1 MSRVFAYCRVS
12 TTDQTTEN
20 QVLEI
25 AAAGFN
31 VTPRHTIAETVSGS
45 VAAAMRQGFEK
56 LLNKLDH
63 GDVLVVTKLDRL
75 GRNAMDVR
83 GTVEAL
89 AGMGVRVHCLALGGV
104 DLTSAAGKMT
114 MGVINAVAEFE
125 RDLLIERTQAGL
137 ARAKSEG
144 KTLGRPLSLGVEQ
157 VQSVRARLASGEA
170 VAALARA
177 FTTSRQTI
185 MRVRDAAVAA

>member
-12 TTDQTTEN
+12 TVDQTIDN
-20 QVLEI
+20 QVQEI
-25 AAAGFN
+25 AAAGFK
-31 VTPRHTIAETVSGS
+31 VTPQRTIVETVSGS
-45 VAAAMRQGFEK
+45 VATSERPGFGL
-56 LLNKLDH
+56 LLNKLEE

-89 AGMGVRVHCLALGGV
+89 AGMGVRVNCLALGNM
-104 DLTSAAGKMT
+104 DLTSPAGKMT

-137 ARAKSEG
+137 ARAKAEG
-144 KTLGRPLSLGVEQ
+144 KTLGRRPSLDEEQTRKVLS
-157 VQSVRARLASGEA
+157 RLEEGNA
-170 VAALARA
+170 VAALARE
-177 FTTSRQTI
+177 FNTSRQTI
-185 MRVRDAAVAA
+185 MRVRDAVIQA

>member
-1 MSRVFAYCRVS
+1 
-12 TTDQTTEN
+12 
-20 QVLEI
+20 
-25 AAAGFN
+25 
-31 VTPRHTIAETVSGS
+31 
-45 VAAAMRQGFEK
+45 MRQGFEK

-63 GDVLVVTKLDRL
+63 GDVLVVTKLDHL

-83 GTVEAL
+83 ATVDAL

-104 DLTSAAGKMT
+104 DLTSPAVKWT

-144 KTLGRPLSLGVEQ
+144 KTLGRPQSLGTEQ
-157 VQSVRARLASGEA
+157 VQSVRLKFLAISSIKTIVFSFFPSEG
-170 VAALARA
+170 R
-177 FTTSRQTI
+177 FSRSFFGLHL
-185 MRVRDAAVAA
+185 